1 MRVALLELLTEDG
14 LMVELRPK
22 PTGVVVRITALLNP
36 FRELRVTVEG
46 LVAGAVMVRE
56 VGLAERVKSGPV
68 TRTETIAKWD
78 QELLPASIS
87 TP

>member
-1 MRVALLELLTEDG
+1 VRVALPESVIEEG
-14 LMVELRPK
+14 LMVGLRPN
-22 PTGVVVRITALLNP
+22 PEVIVVRVTALLNP

-78 QELLPASIS
+78 RELLPASIS

>member
-1 MRVALLELLTEDG
+1 VRVALPEPDTEEG
-14 LMVELRPK
+14 LMVGLRPN
-22 PTGVVVRITALLNP
+22 PEVIVVRVTALLNP
-36 FRELRVTVEG
+36 FRELRETVEG

>member
-1 MRVALLELLTEDG
+1 MRVALLEPLSKDG

-22 PTGVVVRITALLNP
+22 PTGVVVRVTALLNP
-36 FRELRVTVEG
+36 FREPIVTVEG
-46 LVAGAVMVRE
+46 LLAGAVMVRD
-56 VGLAERVKSGPV
+56 VGLAERAKSGPV

-78 QELLPASIS
+78 RGPLPASIS